1 MTIGV
6 GISAVPAIALA
17 HDRDHDGD
25 GWHHRHDNGW
35 HNGWHK
41 HHDRDWDEDRE
52 EEEEHE
58 YRGYQQP
65 SYRYG
70 YGQPYGYGYGPWS
83 RDGIRT
89 NGLNGRLNPRHPG
102 LVLACDSGGHHCKW
116 ERRASYSYRY
126 PQTRMNPAAFSG
138 GYNQSPYDNGY
149 YGYSPMD
156 NFAPVLGPL
165 LGWQQP

>member
-1 MTIGV
+1 
-6 GISAVPAIALA
+6 
-17 HDRDHDGD
+17 
-25 GWHHRHDNGW
+25 
-35 HNGWHK
+35 
-41 HHDRDWDEDRE
+41 
-52 EEEEHE
+52 
-58 YRGYQQP
+58 
-65 SYRYG
+65 
-70 YGQPYGYGYGPWS
+70 
-83 RDGIRT
+83 
-89 NGLNGRLNPRHPG
+89 
-102 LVLACDSGGHHCKW
+102 LACDSGGHHCKW